1 MNNQEITY
9 FEDLEITDCNCPHED
24 AVFPDGSQEFYRIVK
39 CNPAS
44 SECLMSQRSKHP
56 TKEYSDECTA
66 RAVSTFDSAE
76 GLLNA
81 FFKTPAGKKK
91 ERLLGKIVL
100 NGGDGLIKQTFAE
113 GHYSWWRSHS
123 FDISSVTIQKV
134 EV

>member
-1 MNNQEITY
+1 MSFSELIY
-9 FEDLEITDCNCPHED
+9 FEDLSIDECTCPHED
-24 AVFPDGSQEFYRIVK
+24 AVIPDSSKEFYRIVK

-44 SECLMSQRSKHP
+44 SECFMSHRSKHP
-56 TKEYSDECTA
+56 TKEYPDECCA
-66 RAVSTFDSAE
+66 RAVSTFDSAD

-100 NGGDGLIKQTFAE
+100 HNGDGLIKQTFAE
-113 GHYSWWRSHS
+113 GHYSWWRSQS

-134 EV
+134 VV